1 MVHSLRDWTGGSVV
15 ISGLGAV
22 LLVLYLGYVTTQ
34 QYYLEGPAWLFPLGF
49 LFIVVLSVG
58 LVYGGYWLVGS
69 ELEAD
74 FVFRVAIWCFTGLIG
89 ALSLTFWPIFYQLM
103 VGVTIEDP
111 LFILLVSAGIG
122 ANAGLLIGMYEM
134 RSRHQVEQIR
144 RARDSFSFLNSL
156 LRHNVYNAAQVIDSY
171 ATGIVEGRRGAVPT
185 EDARR
190 IRTQSE
196 QVSEL
201 VENAQVLVDRADS
214 ETSAEAVDFSRLV
227 ARQLETVADAYDDAV
242 IEGELEPDVGV
253 RGDEILSVV
262 VDTLVDNAVE
272 HNDRIRPEVRVSLET
287 RADVAVFRVADNG
300 PGIMDRYKDRVFE
313 PDGGRGHG
321 LGLYL
326 VDSLVT
332 DYGGS
337 VSLEDNEP
345 RGTVVTVELPLA

>member
-1 MVHSLRDWTGGSVV
+1 MVTPLYDWDGGSVV
-15 ISGLGAV
+15 ISGLGVV
-22 LLVLYLGYVTTQ
+22 LLGLYVGYVTTQ

-156 LRHNVYNAAQVIDSY
+156 LRHNVRNAVNVIDRY
-171 ATGIVEGRRGAVPT
+171 ATGIAEGRRGVAPV
-185 EDARR
+185 DNARK
-190 IRTQSE
+190 IQTKSDQIT
-196 QVSEL
+196 EL
-201 VENAQVLVDRADS
+201 VENAQVLVDRADGAA
-214 ETSAEAVDFSRLV
+214 TLDTVDFSRLLE
-227 ARQLETVADAYDDAV
+227 RQLETSREAYDGV
-242 IEGELEPDVGV
+242 ELEHAIEPDVV
-253 RGDEILSVV
+253 IHGDEILSVV
-262 VDTLVDNAVE
+262 VDNLVDNAVE
-272 HNDRIRPEVRVSLET
+272 HNDRIRPEVTVTLET
-287 RADVAVFRVADNG
+287 HADVAVLRVADNG
-300 PGIMDRYKDRVFE
+300 PGIMDRYKERVFE
-313 PDGGRGHG
+313 PARGDDGG

-345 RGTVVTVELPLA
+345 RGTIVTVELPLA